1 MRKFL
6 LSATALTAMATVAS
20 AADLPVRAPAPAPI
34 IAPIFTWTG
43 FYVGVNAGGAWNN
56 KCSSWTPTF
65 AGAIVA
71 TNFPTLCGISNN
83 DTTFTGGGQIGYNW
97 QAGAFVFGLEA
108 DINGIAHSD
117 NNVAF
122 VSYGGVG
129 ILAPAGAGVYQ
140 LNSTRPDWFGTVRG
154 RLGYTWGQALLYVT
168 GGLAYG
174 GDRSTTVNYWT
185 AAANPPVGA
194 PNATFAAS
202 KSNNVG
208 WTIGGG
214 LEYAF
219 TTNWTARVE
228 YLHVAFGSDNG
239 GVVCSGGSCAGFASF
254 NRNSNHNS
262 MDVARVGVNY
272 KFGGPAESVVARY

>member
-20 AADLPVRAPAPAPI
+20 AADLPVRAPAPAPV

-43 FYVGVNAGGAWNN
+43 FYVGVNAGGAWNS
-56 KCSSWTPTF
+56 KCGSWTPN
-65 AGAIVA
+65 IVGGVA
-71 TNFPTLCGISNN
+71 LTGWATLCNTSNN
-83 DTTFTGGGQIGYNW
+83 DTNFTGGGQIGYNW

-108 DINGIAHSD
+108 DINGIAHS
-117 NNVAF
+117 NNNTTFVAF
-122 VSYGGVG
+122 TG
-129 ILAPAGAGVYQ
+129 AGAPNGVYQ
-140 LNSTRPDWFGTVRG
+140 LNTSRPDWFTVRG
-154 RLGYTWGQALLYVT
+154 RLGYTWGQAMLYIT

-174 GDRSTTVNYWT
+174 GNQNSSVNFW
-185 AAANPPVGA
+185 AAPVVNPPVGA
-194 PNATFAAS
+194 PGAVFAAS

-208 WTIGGG
+208 WTLGGG

-228 YLHVAFGSDNG
+228 YLHVALGNDNNG
-239 GVVCSGGSCAGFASF
+239 AIVCSGGGCAGFANTW
-254 NRNSNHNS
+254 NRSNNHNS
-262 MDVARVGVNY
+262 MDVVRVGVNY